1 MWRKAMSKK
10 DRAVSSEL
18 KIQGETILN
27 LLNIEEKKLDN
38 MYNKLA
44 AYASN
49 EKIPAEFKD
58 EILTEIQSLN
68 DIEKDF
74 KKAHIKSLEMK
85 DELESRYKDVEKS
98 LNKKWYK
105 TNPPSNTEI
114 DYEENKS
121 NHFAKGIN
129 FYKSSLVL
137 FAGSLAGVV
146 IELLWCM
153 LTKGYVQSRSGL
165 VYGPFNLLYGVG
177 AAVLSIALY
186 DLRNRNRILC
196 FLGGMFIGSIVEY
209 GCSFFQEMFFGSV
222 SWDYSH
228 MPFNLNGRICLFY
241 SLMWGVLGLV
251 WIKNI
256 YPRMSKWILKIPNN
270 FGKVLTVL
278 LVVFLLFDG
287 IISAMAVKRWSDR
300 MKGINASGSLQ
311 TYLDKAFPDEKMKS
325 IYANMEF
332 GENKKR

>member
-1 MWRKAMSKK
+1 MSKK
-10 DRAVSSEL
+10 DRAVRSEL

-49 EKIPAEFKD
+49 EKIPVEFKN

-121 NHFAKGIN
+121 NHFAKGI
-129 FYKSSLVL
+129 
-137 FAGSLAGVV
+137 
-146 IELLWCM
+146 LLWCM
-153 LTKGYVQSRSGL
+153 LTKGFVQSRSGL

-196 FLGGMFIGSIVEY
+196 FLGGMLIGSIVEY

-325 IYANMEF
+325 IYANMDF

>member
-1 MWRKAMSKK
+1 MSQK
-10 DRAVSSEL
+10 DSSITSKL
-18 KIQGETILN
+18 KIQGETVLDLLKDEEEN
-27 LLNIEEKKLDN
+27 LDG
-38 MYNKLA
+38 MYNNLA
-44 AYASN
+44 TYATN
-49 EKIPAEFKD
+49 ENIPDEFRD
-58 EILTEIQSLN
+58 EVLAEIQDLN
-68 DIEKDF
+68 EIERDF

-85 DELESRYKDVEKS
+85 DELESRYKDVKKS
-98 LNKKWYK
+98 INKKWYK
-105 TNPPSNTEI
+105 ANPPSNTEI
-114 DYEENKS
+114 DYKEKES

-137 FAGSLAGVV
+137 FAGSLAGVL
-146 IELLWCM
+146 IELLWCL
-153 LTKGYVQSRSGL
+153 LTKRYVQSRSGL

-177 AAVLSIALY
+177 ATVLSIALY

-196 FLGGMFIGSIVEY
+196 FLGGMFIGSVVEY
-209 GCSFFQEMFFGSV
+209 ACSFFQEMIFGSV
-222 SWDYSH
+222 SWDYRG

-241 SLMWGVLGLV
+241 SLMWGILGLV
-251 WIKNI
+251 WIKDI

-300 MKGINASGSLQ
+300 MKGINATGSLQ
-311 TYLDKAFPDEKMKS
+311 IYLDEAFPDDKMKS